1 MCNPDPVRNWLIGI
15 AATISAAAIT
25 IGIAI
30 AFNVSLWPYL
40 APPIMFTAAGLTGI
54 AVLWCG
60 FAINALNVL
69 DACTGKR
76 CIGQSGNIRRVLIA
90 VGTVLGIQATACVIV
105 ALVSAV
111 PFLSQPAMWVIFGA
125 LFAQAALVLTA
136 IAFFNNL
143 ATCARSAG

>member
-1 MCNPDPVRNWLIGI
+1 MCNPDPLRNWLIAIAGTI
-15 AATISAAAIT
+15 ITAATT
-25 IGIAI
+25 IGVAI
-30 AFNVSLWPYL
+30 AFNVSPRPDL
-40 APPIMFTAAGLTGI
+40 APFFMSTAAVLTGL

-90 VGTVLGIQATACVIV
+90 AVTVLGIQATACVIV

-125 LFAQAALVLTA
+125 LFAQAALLLTA
-136 IAFFNNL
+136 VAFFNSL

>member
-1 MCNPDPVRNWLIGI
+1 MCNPNPLRNWLI
-15 AATISAAAIT
+15 
-25 IGIAI
+25 AI
-30 AFNVSLWPYL
+30 AGTITTAASMIGVAIALNGSPKPYL
-40 APPIMFTAAGLTGI
+40 APAFMFTAAGFTGL

-90 VGTVLGIQATACVIV
+90 AGTILGIQATACGIV

-125 LFAQAALVLTA
+125 LLVQVALILTA